1 MANAI
6 GITNAKWWL
15 NHSIVTLKSLYLA
28 GDEAYVVNNITSVEG
43 TGTDNVNVVMKSG
56 NQGLLKIQRMV
67 LPNSVVAVMLRDGT
81 TYEVNLPNDAENLFS
96 DDLKYISAQIDAISK
111 PMTAQEQID
120 FLKSANAPLETTSSQ
135 ES

>member
-28 GDEAYVVNNITSVEG
+28 GDEAFVTNNMVSVQG
-43 TGTDNVNVVMKSG
+43 VGTDTTVQTLAG

-67 LPNSVVAVMLRDGT
+67 VPGSVVATMLRDGT
-81 TYEVNLPNDAENLFS
+81 TYEVELPKDVENLFPS
-96 DDLKYISAQIDAISK
+96 DLAYISAQIDAISK

-120 FLKSANAPLETTSSQ
+120 FLLSANAQSETTSTQ